1 MKNTITFCLLF
12 FSITLQAQEVK
23 TLQFVP
29 KFESETLVLHK
40 EYILNGNKIKLSNF
54 KFYISDL
61 RYYYNDSLTYT
72 SGQNIYLID
81 VLDSSSFY
89 IYEKKGLNFNKIKF
103 NIGIDSVT
111 NTSGVMD
118 GNLDPTTGMY
128 WTWQSGY
135 INFKLEG
142 VASASPAK
150 YNKFYW
156 HIGGYK
162 NPFNAQREVEIN
174 TKNTNF
180 TIIEIQ
186 LAQLLARID
195 LSKLFQVMS
204 PNTQS
209 VQIANELSALFRIP
223 Q

>member
-1 MKNTITFCLLF
+1 
-12 FSITLQAQEVK
+12 
-23 TLQFVP
+23 
-29 KFESETLVLHK
+29 
-40 EYILNGNKIKLSNF
+40 
-54 KFYISDL
+54 
-61 RYYYNDSLTYT
+61 
-72 SGQNIYLID
+72 
-81 VLDSSSFY
+81 
-89 IYEKKGLNFNKIKF
+89 
-103 NIGIDSVT
+103 
-111 NTSGVMD
+111 MD

-156 HIGGYK
+156 HIGGYRD
-162 NPFNAQREVEIN
+162 PFNAQREVEIS
-174 TKNTNF
+174 TKSANF
-180 TIIEIQ
+180 TTIEIQ
-186 LAQLLARID
+186 LAHLFTKID
-195 LSKLFQVMS
+195 LSKLYQVMS